1 MDITGHFF
9 IHAGEPHLFLNS
21 FPAHLLSLG
30 AEGDVAENSEGRSA
44 INPIEGLWSLGNVER
59 PGYALPLRGRLG
71 DHGLKI
77 SREEAARTGVLGADA
92 DAYLFRFSPAAEL
105 LGWVK
110 APRALSQ
117 RACEAC

>member
-9 IHAGEPHLFLNS
+9 IHAGEPYLFLNS
-21 FPAHLLSLG
+21 FPAHLLSRSIEVGL
-30 AEGDVAENSEGRSA
+30 AENAEARSA
-44 INPIEGLWSLGNVER
+44 FNPIEGLWTLGNVER

-105 LGWVK
+105 LSWVK
-110 APRALSQ
+110 VPRALS
-117 RACEAC
+117 